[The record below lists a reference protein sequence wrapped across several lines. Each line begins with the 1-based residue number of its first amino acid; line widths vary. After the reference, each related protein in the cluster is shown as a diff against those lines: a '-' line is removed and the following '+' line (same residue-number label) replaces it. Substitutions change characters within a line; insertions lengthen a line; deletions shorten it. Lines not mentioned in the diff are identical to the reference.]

1 MIERISAGLDAMASE
16 HEAYRESPEFTGLLT
31 RHKRA
36 TLAFLRIVHASWLHS
51 SRWLPLVNEQLVYA
65 GVEDTAES
73 VVSFLPLVE
82 WGVHNVCRRECRFLL
97 ESTVKHLYVDQQLP
111 DVRRHSRQDRIDYL
125 NSEVRGLASSRYSAP
140 TSTSASML
148 TLQLLWRC
156 VPTDPR

>member
-1 MIERISAGLDAMASE
+1 M
-16 HEAYRESPEFTGLLT
+16 
-31 RHKRA
+31 
-36 TLAFLRIVHASWLHS
+36 
-51 SRWLPLVNEQLVYA
+51 YA

-125 NSEVRGLASSRYSAP
+125 NSEVPRFSIEPIFRTDVYLGIDADVAAAMALRTYRSEVKDAWTKFSAFVHPSRDQ
-140 TSTSASML
+140 
-148 TLQLLWRC
+148 LQLRLRRAEMGAHLGFE
-156 VPTDPR
+156 TTRELRNL